1 MVPPV
6 VAVAAPATGAVVSVG
21 AAATGAVV
29 LVGAAAGAVVGV
41 ASAPHALSTSSVA
54 LIMTTEARAS
64 HERLPVPVPVIF
76 DSPLYKQYE
85 VLIPTPHNEA
95 HWHPSPSMPSMA
107 VYCSRLGLHA
117 KALHWMKYAI
127 EEATSTFVLRMG
139 KHLFRIALLHDTAL
153 IDKDDTIRH

>member
-1 MVPPV
+1 MSVPAFPIGV
-6 VAVAAPATGAVVSVG
+6 VPGVVFG
-21 AAATGAVV
+21 V
-29 LVGAAAGAVVGV
+29 LALP
-41 ASAPHALSTSSVA
+41 APHALSTSSVA

-64 HERLPVPVPVIF
+64 HERFPVPVPVPVIF

-117 KALHWMKYAI
+117 KALHWIKYAI